1 MIITPHPYGRMA
13 NRLAL
18 ATHWICHVEKYGGTY
33 LHLAFADYARFFKNT
48 RRSLVIR
55 YRSSKGD
62 VAGWKPRRLVGVDSI
77 LFTIDRHGGDYPL
90 SAPVFL
96 EKERTTR
103 FLFTLGWN
111 FRDFPA
117 IAEFSDSAR
126 RYFEPVQKHDDAA
139 NFFVDQCRR
148 NSDVLVGV
156 HIRQTDY
163 AKFMGGKWLYPL
175 AEYRRCMEAVAGFT
189 PGRTRFVVASD
200 APVDDVA
207 FRGLDVVPAPGHA
220 YQDNLVLSRCDLL
233 IGPPSTYNQWASF
246 YGKVPAFRIAEAGM
260 SVRREDFKVMGI

>member
-62 VAGWKPRRLVGVDSI
+62 VAGWKPSRLVGVDSI

-126 RYFEPVQKHDDAA
+126 RYFELLP
-139 NFFVDQCRR
+139 RR
-148 NSDVLVGV
+148 PN
-156 HIRQTDY
+156 R
-163 AKFMGGKWLYPL
+163 
-175 AEYRRCMEAVAGFT
+175 
-189 PGRTRFVVASD
+189 
-200 APVDDVA
+200 
-207 FRGLDVVPAPGHA
+207 
-220 YQDNLVLSRCDLL
+220 SRCLWAFSRP
-233 IGPPSTYNQWASF
+233 GGTKSRST
-246 YGKVPAFRIAEAGM
+246 PAARP
-260 SVRREDFKVMGI
+260 RRSS